1 MSSNLECVGLG
12 VRDHEDLGVLVQT
25 ALTAA
30 LPLAEFS
37 KGELWRWQDRSGAR
51 LTITL
56 DEHRQVKDMLPSFDG
71 LPGARLVD
79 VRAINAQLARAT
91 VVDENSE
98 PVTSMVFAA
107 EQQPVLRDRDGPVSG
122 LAVVTALA
130 VDVTVYPDEATFAAS
145 EDSVLDLGPGA
156 SAATPPEEYVRNGWA
171 WPPRLPTQSFTPHS
185 HGDDAKRAKAQAR
198 MSGVVLGSERRA
210 CGLTGQEFMVARVE
224 TTGFE
229 LDMCFAAFQH
239 PEQPPRGAVV
249 VGTVF
254 LVGSIDW
261 LVAPESKPWRRG
273 TTRPLP
279 GLWSEHPKS
288 KRGRR

>member
-79 VRAINAQLARAT
+79 VRPINAQLAHAT
-91 VVDENSE
+91 IVDEQSE

-130 VDVTVYPDEATFAAS
+130 VDVTVYPDEGTFAAS
-145 EDSVLDLGPGA
+145 DDSLLYPDQ
-156 SAATPPEEYVRNGWA
+156 AATPAAPPEEFVRQGWA
-171 WPPRLPTQSFTPHS
+171 WPPRLGAQSFTPHA
-185 HGDDAKRAKAQAR
+185 HADDAKRAKAQAR
-198 MSGVVLGSERRA
+198 MSGVVLGSERRTCA
-210 CGLTGQEFMVARVE
+210 LTGQEFMVARVA

-229 LDMCFAAFQH
+229 LDMCLAAFQH
-239 PEQPPRGAVV
+239 PEQPPRGAIV

-279 GLWSEHPKS
+279 GLWSEYPKS